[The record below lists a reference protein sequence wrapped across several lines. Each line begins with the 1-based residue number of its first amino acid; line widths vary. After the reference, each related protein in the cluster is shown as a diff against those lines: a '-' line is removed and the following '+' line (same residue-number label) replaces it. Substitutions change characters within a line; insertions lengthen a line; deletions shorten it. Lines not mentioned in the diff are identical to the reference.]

1 MIDIDSRSTVSVLS
15 TEEINRN
22 LFRRRISKEG
32 KSIEQADP
40 NYDDPMSV
48 VQDLKNALEIDEQ
61 CNMKGRIKLNRV
73 YIACLYL

>member
-1 MIDIDSRSTVSVLS
+1 MIDIDSRSTVAVLS

-32 KSIEQADP
+32 KSIESAEP

-48 VQDLKNALEIDEQ
+48 V
-61 CNMKGRIKLNRV
+61 
-73 YIACLYL
+73 

>member
-1 MIDIDSRSTVSVLS
+1 MIDIDSRSTVAVLS

-32 KSIEQADP
+32 KSIESAEP

-48 VQDLKNALEIDEQ
+48 VQDLKKALDNDEQ

-73 YIACLYL
+73 YIAF